1 MLLRSITKHVK
12 DQNWFAVFL
21 DFFIVVVGILIAF
34 QITNWS
40 EGRQQAKLGDVYLTR
55 LGEDLVAMETYLVD
69 RIDKTNAQHAL
80 TVQLLQSAS
89 NHEISDETLIKATQK
104 FFTEGWVTPNLSVV
118 DTVFADL
125 SSTGNLN
132 LINENTRKKITT
144 YYDDLE
150 KREKSIRINMDW
162 SLANDSRI
170 IFAHDVY
177 RWDQDMH
184 AATEN
189 IDEARAHESILLA
202 RDDLARLSSVYYDI
216 ENFAL
221 NSYRDA
227 LDNTRQ
233 LAQDISTKRGVK

>member
-1 MLLRSITKHVK
+1 MLLRRISKHVK
-12 DQNWFAVFL
+12 DQNWFAVAL
-21 DFFIVVVGILIAF
+21 DFFIVVAGILIAF

-40 EGRQQAKLGDVYLTR
+40 EGRQQSKLGDVYLTR

-202 RDDLARLSSVYYDI
+202 RDDLARLSSMYYYI
-216 ENFAL
+216 ENSAL
-221 NSYRDA
+221 NNYRDA

-233 LAQDISTKRGVK
+233 LTQDISTKRGVK